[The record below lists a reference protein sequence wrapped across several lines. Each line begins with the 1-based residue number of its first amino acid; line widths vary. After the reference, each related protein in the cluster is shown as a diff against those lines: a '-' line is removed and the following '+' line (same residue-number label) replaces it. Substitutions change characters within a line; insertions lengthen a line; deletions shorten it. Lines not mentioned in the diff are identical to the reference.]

1 MPAIVA
7 IITVLGSILVATLTP
22 GSFLIHPTFTITQSD
37 SFKDNNTNY
46 YAFKIINNG
55 WLQAKNVQ
63 INIDSI
69 DKFNIDSDDNLHM
82 RRLVCPES
90 NFNSDNQWKSFGKI
104 TLDRLSV
111 NVDCN
116 IVLASKN
123 NTQLFDIV
131 VTADNTPTSEWFGQT
146 SETKVL
152 SNNNAYLTLI
162 MIIVLALSVA
172 ITFLP
177 VIRSTSQT
185 PKLQIFLD
193 SIHYK
198 KGDTITSTLRFYR
211 LESNDIISIDMI
223 DPKHAIIDSKN
234 VSFGS
239 DTGARGVVLFN
250 NIDWKLEGTYTVK
263 ATSKQSGLTSTITF
277 DYEIGS
283 PLEQLSLLNP
293 RVLDSNGTKIT
304 SVKINQKISVV
315 LDLVNIQNVE
325 QPFAYTLQIQTAGGI
340 TAFIS
345 NTTGKVSPKHT
356 LSVHQEWTPT
366 ASGKYTAQIFIWKSI
381 EHPNA
386 LASPITLPIEVV

>member
-22 GSFLIHPTFTITQSD
+22 GSFLIHPTFIITQSD

-69 DKFNIDSDDNLHM
+69 DKFSIDSNDNLHM
-82 RRLVCPES
+82 LRLTCPES

-123 NTQLFDIV
+123 NTQIFDIV
-131 VTADNTPTSEWFGQT
+131 VTADNAPTSEWFGQT
-146 SETKVL
+146 SETKIL

-162 MIIVLALSVA
+162 VIIVVALSIA

-177 VIRSTSQT
+177 IIKSTSKTQ
-185 PKLQIFLD
+185 KLQIFLD

-198 KGDTITSTLRFYR
+198 KGDTITSTLRFYG

-223 DPKHAIIDSKN
+223 DPKHAVIDSKN
-234 VSFGS
+234 ISFGS
-239 DTGARGVVLFN
+239 DTGARGVVLFS

-293 RVLDSNGTKIT
+293 RIVDSGGTKIT
-304 SVKINQKISVV
+304 SVKINQKILVA
-315 LDLVNIQNVE
+315 LDLVNVQNVE
-325 QPFAYTLQIQTAGGI
+325 QPFVYILQIQTDGGI
-340 TAFIS
+340 TASMS
-345 NTTGKVSPKHT
+345 NNTGAVPPKQT
-356 LSVHQEWTPT
+356 LSVSQEWIPS
-366 ASGKYTAQIFIWKSI
+366 APGKYTAQIFIWKSI

-386 LASPITLPIEVV
+386 LASPISLPIEVV